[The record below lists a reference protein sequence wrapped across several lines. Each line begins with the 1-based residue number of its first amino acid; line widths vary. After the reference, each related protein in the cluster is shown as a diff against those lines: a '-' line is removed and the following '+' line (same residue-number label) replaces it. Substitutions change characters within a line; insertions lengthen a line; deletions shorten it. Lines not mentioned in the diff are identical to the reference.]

1 MTSVDPAYSK
11 LENSVDGFI
20 YIVIVVFIIHVIKH
34 VWNAYMC
41 FKLHMHFLIKLLKI
55 FVG

>member
-1 MTSVDPAYSK
+1 MGSYFSVSTYLFLDHRDFLCIDMTSVDPAYSK

-34 VWNAYMC
+34 V
-41 FKLHMHFLIKLLKI
+41 
-55 FVG
+55 